1 MGKDVGVAAI
11 RRLAS
16 NALLAAIYGF
26 AFWAAYFCSID
37 QWYLPAGIRFAAL
50 LFVPRRSW
58 GALYVG
64 EFMSLLFTRQA
75 LVHDFGPAW
84 YLVASAALF
93 PVSAVAAHYVLKR
106 VDGGRVPNSRA
117 NLHLIIG
124 MVLAAVGAKVV
135 GSACLY
141 GLALPH
147 AEFAAPGRVAALQ
160 GQFLRM
166 PTQILGDLLGILLF
180 VPLVVW
186 WKHRRLGAY
195 PELRWHVGVA
205 AAGYVAFA
213 LFCTRLPGDELQQA
227 ACYLLFIPTAA
238 LAISQHWRG
247 AAFGTAAANLCI
259 ALSMH
264 YVDQAGAVAKS
275 LLPVQTNLAV
285 MSICM
290 LCLGAALSFEN
301 SVARE
306 KARSASL
313 SDRRARKAI
322 NAARMSIGHA
332 EQSLQNRAR
341 RAQAGHANWLSASRS
356 MIERVRRVDPAAAM
370 ELSNAARLEARAF
383 SGQIIEPLYPLRLE
397 SDGLYAVLRSSS
409 LIAGVRES
417 GVDIHWRLLGNASP
431 LSFDMKRTVYRAVT
445 EAVDHFGQAR
455 PTLITISVRCGYAFS
470 HCVAVVQ
477 VKCEGGVGLDIA
489 DATDLSHLRGRV
501 EVSGGLMHQYR
512 DRVSL
517 LISEPAIATAQ
528 VAA

>member
-1 MGKDVGVAAI
+1 MGKDEGVAAI
-11 RRLAS
+11 WRLARD
-16 NALLAAIYGF
+16 ALLAATYGF

-50 LFVPRRSW
+50 LMVPRRSW
-58 GALYVG
+58 VALYAG
-64 EFMSLLFTRQA
+64 EFLSLLFTRQA
-75 LVHDFGPAW
+75 LVHDFGAVW
-84 YLVASAALF
+84 YLAASASLF
-93 PVSAVAAHYVLKR
+93 PVSTMAAHYVLKR
-106 VDGGRVPNSRA
+106 VDGGRVPDSRA
-117 NLHLIIG
+117 NLHLIVG
-124 MVLAAVGAKVV
+124 MVMAAVGAKLV

-141 GLALPH
+141 ALALPH
-147 AEFAAPGRVAALQ
+147 AELAAPGRVPALQ
-160 GQFLRM
+160 GQYLKL
-166 PTQILGDLLGILLF
+166 PAQILGDLLSILLF
-180 VPLVVW
+180 APLVMW
-186 WKHRRLGAY
+186 WKYRRVGAY
-195 PELRWHVGVA
+195 PRVRWPVGVA
-205 AAGYVAFA
+205 AAAYAAFA
-213 LFCTRLPGDELQQA
+213 LFCTQLPSDELQQA

-238 LAISQHWRG
+238 LAVSQHWRG

-264 YVDQAGAVAKS
+264 YVDQVGAVSKS

-285 MSICM
+285 VSICM
-290 LCLGAALSFEN
+290 LCLGAALSYEN

-306 KARSASL
+306 KAKSASR
-313 SDRRARKAI
+313 SDRKARKAL

-370 ELSNAARLEARAF
+370 ELSNVARLEARAF
-383 SGQIIEPLYPLRLE
+383 SGEIIEPLYPLRLE
-397 SDGLYAVLRSSS
+397 NDGLYSVLRSSS

-455 PTLITISVRCGYAFS
+455 PSLITISVRCGYAFS
-470 HCVAVVQ
+470 HCMAVVQ

-517 LISEPAIATAQ
+517 LISEPAIAAAQ